1 MSSCLFLE
9 WEGIVFH
16 IIFRMVEKELQRKK
30 NLPKKAD
37 KRCQHVN
44 CDNYFIWLKFPR
56 FALSS
61 TSPNFFFVVWHE
73 KENKLL

>member
-30 NLPKKAD
+30 NLP
-37 KRCQHVN
+37 
-44 CDNYFIWLKFPR
+44 
-56 FALSS
+56 
-61 TSPNFFFVVWHE
+61 E
-73 KENKLL
+73 KLIKGANM